1 MKQTKRGVASLANAL
16 KALTQKVERI
26 AERLEKS
33 ENAQSQQKPV
43 KKPAKSGGAAAPKKS
58 PKKPE
63 KTPKKPVE
71 TKETGGHKSDKV
83 LVLIQSTTGGLNTD
97 QIMEQTGLT
106 KRQVWDIVSK
116 AKRAGKIKTVNRGIY
131 TAS

>member
-1 MKQTKRGVASLANAL
+1 MKRGVASIANAL

-43 KKPAKSGGAAAPKKS
+43 KKAAKSGGVAAPKKS
-58 PKKPE
+58 PKKLE
-63 KTPKKPVE
+63 KTPRKPVE
-71 TKETGGHKSDKV
+71 SKATDHMSNKV

-116 AKRAGKIKTVNRGIY
+116 AKRAGKIKTANRGIY